1 MGAVRFRDTET
12 GRIVR
17 GLVIVVAAV
26 LMIVPAYINYELGI
40 AGTTGPKIGFEPVVS
55 MGITLELFAIAI
67 VLFIVAVGPE
77 KFKPKSQAQ

>member
-1 MGAVRFRDTET
+1 MGETRFRDSEI

-17 GLVIVVAAV
+17 GLVIVVAAI
-26 LMIVPAYINYELGI
+26 LMILPAYINYELGI
-40 AGTTGPKIGFEPVVS
+40 TKIGFEPVAS
-55 MGITLELFAIAI
+55 MGITLELFAVAI

>member
-1 MGAVRFRDTET
+1 VSDVKFRDSEI

-17 GLVIVVAAV
+17 GIAILVSAI

-40 AGTTGPKIGFEPVVS
+40 TKIGLEPVVS
-55 MGITLELFAIAI
+55 MSVTLELFAIAI

-77 KFKPKSQAQ
+77 KFKPKAQTQ